1 MLFGQPALQF
11 YLPEAT
17 LNRPES
23 QWRNEPWK
31 LSHMVARRASERRN
45 LFARQENLLSPD
57 YRTWLL
63 SSPGSQP
70 KSANLPG
77 TGSLTNSGSKCFRSS
92 WPLWR
97 PNTQFQLIWNSLQR
111 NRASGTLINYEQ
123 WFLWVAVAIAH
134 LPRSGYTEGWSSF
147 GITSPNQLP
156 GRKGATLFPPVTKQM
171 CGFRARQQQQQ
182 QQKRSL
188 GVKLW
193 TEWHEFT
200 TTAPGY
206 METVWGKCVN
216 EIAWNTTTNNH
227 VTLLLLWT
235 VLFVPHAAN
244 L

>member
-1 MLFGQPALQF
+1 MAKRAMKTLAHGCPSGNW
-11 YLPEAT
+11 AT
-17 LNRPES
+17 QSVRPTGKPTVPRLS
-23 QWRNEPWK
+23 DMTFVEPWFATK
-31 LSHMVARRASERRN
+31 KRQLTRN
-45 LFARQENLLSPD
+45 GFPYEFRVKMLQVQLAALKTKHAIPINLEFLAKE
-57 YRTWLL
+57 W
-63 SSPGSQP
+63 
-70 KSANLPG
+70 
-77 TGSLTNSGSKCFRSS
+77 
-92 WPLWR
+92 
-97 PNTQFQLIWNSLQR
+97 
-111 NRASGTLINYEQ
+111 ASGTLINYEH

-134 LPRSGYTEGWSSF
+134 LPHSGYTEGWSSF

-171 CGFRARQQQQQ
+171 CGFRARKQQQ